1 MGTRNLTLVQLNNE
15 IKVAQYG
22 QWDGYPEG
30 NGRVVYDFIQY
41 CNLEKFKEKLL
52 NNTRMISKDEV
63 SKCWIECGADPDSKW
78 VELPV
83 VNAFNEKYP
92 SLGRDCGADILKLI
106 LTSDNEVLLQ
116 NDLDFAKDSLFC
128 EWAYLLNLDTNEL
141 EVYSGFV
148 KEPLDKDERFYFDG
162 YCDKNGYYPIKMI
175 KKYKFD
181 ELPVFD
187 VFVKDLCKED

>member
-1 MGTRNLTLVQLNNE
+1 
-15 IKVAQYG
+15 
-22 QWDGYPEG
+22 
-30 NGRVVYDFIQY
+30 
-41 CNLEKFKEKLL
+41 
-52 NNTRMISKDEV
+52 
-63 SKCWIECGADPDSKW
+63 
-78 VELPV
+78 
-83 VNAFNEKYP
+83 
-92 SLGRDCGADILKLI
+92 LI

-162 YCDKNGYYPIKMI
+162 YRDKNGYYPIKMI